1 MPVSKGFT
9 FIEVLLC
16 LLLFGI
22 GMLGA
27 LASQMYARQQV
38 LMATQR
44 LLATA
49 IVADIAA
56 SVQSL
61 PSTTPSIYGVFEPTS
76 ADPIVCDKADQ
87 CSGKQL
93 LQAQVAQ
100 QLATLSSGSGVGLS
114 APELCI
120 VAGGLHP
127 QIQLSWRG
135 VVTRKFQSKTTLCPV
150 ADGFFHVA
158 LTEGKES

>member
-1 MPVSKGFT
+1 MSKGFT

-56 SVQSL
+56 SVQSI
-61 PSTTPSIYGVFEPTS
+61 PAATPAIYGVFELTQTK
-76 ADPIVCDKADQ
+76 DIECDKSDQ
-87 CSGKQL
+87 CSGEQL
-93 LQAQVAQ
+93 LQAQISQ
-100 QLATLSSGSGVGLS
+100 QLATLSSGFGVGLT
-114 APELCI
+114 AAELCI

-135 VVTRKFQSKTTLCPV
+135 VLIRKFQTQKTLCPLP
-150 ADGFFHVA
+150 DGFFHVA
-158 LTEGKES
+158 LSEGKGS